1 LYWLGDGMENI
12 FATVVQR
19 FVDFGFYDLL
29 IFVLA
34 LTIFYAILKR
44 SKVLGESTLINGVIS
59 FAVAFMVFG
68 YPVIIGYSL
77 VTPFVSMFTQT
88 TVFIMV
94 FIIAFLIASLFYPDM
109 PKFLAES
116 FKTRGMIM
124 NALAIGV
131 GIAIMSGAVSVLW
144 NAPKGNEGLPGA
156 PTELSI
162 MAGAVIVLI
171 IILILASSVLPS
183 KS

>member
-19 FVDFGFYDLL
+19 FVDFGFYDLVV
-29 IFVLA
+29 FALA
-34 LTIFYAILKR
+34 LAIFYAILKR
-44 SKVLGESTLINGVIS
+44 VKIFGESPAVIGTIA
-59 FAVAFMVFG
+59 FAIAFMVFG
-68 YPVIIGYSL
+68 YPVIIGYSM
-77 VTPFVSMFTQT
+77 VTPFVSLFTQT

-94 FIIAFLIASLFYPDM
+94 FVIAFLIASFFYPDM
-109 PKFLAES
+109 PKFLEES
-116 FKTRGMIM
+116 FKTRGMLM
-124 NALAIGV
+124 NALAIGI